1 MMTICENEKKMNISS
16 SFLVIVLDELGK
28 REKKTSE
35 SVKKI
40 WSEKIGIQ
48 NFYSWEKR
56 ENEL

>member
-1 MMTICENEKKMNISS
+1 MKKKMNISS